1 MISKYF
7 RYMQRSLEKE
17 QQPGMTGGPAGGRAR
32 GTTSSPATTGIT
44 PMLERSFTDVVSG
57 GGGASVAQRR
67 FSTKPHPA
75 GALSPLDCGSS
86 TRDRVGGPEHPAG
99 RQSGT
104 KASRPVAAAT
114 EKKRRPLSPS
124 SSQAGGHIIKRSK
137 SVTEEAGVKGSSSDK
152 AFEEP
157 PWE

>member
-104 KASRPVAAAT
+104 KASRPVAAT

>member
-1 MISKYF
+1 
-7 RYMQRSLEKE
+7 MQRSLEKE
-17 QQPGMTGGPAGGRAR
+17 QQSGMTGGPAGGRAR
-32 GTTSSPATTGIT
+32 GTTSSPWQGGSPATTGIT

-104 KASRPVAAAT
+104 KVSRPVAAAT

-137 SVTEEAGVKGSSSDK
+137 SVTEEAGV
-152 AFEEP
+152 
-157 PWE
+157 